1 MMPFNDTVQI
11 RTCESLDAL
20 QKIRH
25 DWERLLA
32 AYPHTTIFS
41 TWDWISPWWHAFAS
55 KDRVLSLAG
64 YNEGSLV
71 GLAPLAISQQRGFG
85 ANLNFIRLMGDGT
98 PDSDNLDIP
107 VVSGYEIAFSHA
119 VLSWLETHAETWDV
133 CQFRTLPSA
142 SPVGHCILKQLTSR
156 GWSPYVSTRPQSVIE
171 LPDTWEKYGKMLSA
185 KERGK
190 IGLRFRKLEKKY
202 KLEIRKCAEESELD
216 GSLDALFE
224 LHGEHWQERGLPG
237 SFDIQ
242 ERRQFYRELSSLLL
256 KKDLLEFWLL
266 KLNDRIVAAQ
276 FGFRYGDTV
285 FSLQEGFDPAFSAD
299 SVGYV
304 LRSQVLKT
312 LIERGIH
319 CYDFLAGTNE
329 SKMRWGATLRNY
341 VDIEFARPNTLGSAY
356 LRLKTTTT
364 ETKEWLRMRLPSP
377 VLRTWKRLSQAAA
390 VD

>member
-1 MMPFNDTVQI
+1 
-11 RTCESLDAL
+11 
-20 QKIRH
+20 
-25 DWERLLA
+25 
-32 AYPHTTIFS
+32 
-41 TWDWISPWWHAFAS
+41 
-55 KDRVLSLAG
+55 
-64 YNEGSLV
+64 
-71 GLAPLAISQQRGFG
+71 
-85 ANLNFIRLMGDGT
+85 MGDGT

-107 VVSGYEIAFSHA
+107 VLPGYEIAFSHA
-119 VLSWLETHAETWDV
+119 LLSWLETHARTWDV

-142 SPVGHCILKQLTSR
+142 SPVGHCIVEHLKSR
-156 GWSPYVSTRPQSVIE
+156 GWFPYISTRPQSVIE
-171 LPDTWEKYGKMLSA
+171 LPGTWEKYGKMLSA

-202 KLEIRKCAEESELD
+202 KLEIRKCTRESELD
-216 GSLDALFE
+216 CSLSALFE
-224 LHGEHWQERGLPG
+224 LHGKHWQERGLAG
-237 SFDIQ
+237 SFDVQ

-256 KKDLLEFWLL
+256 KKDQLEFWLL

-304 LRSQVLKT
+304 LRSQALKN
-312 LIERGIH
+312 LIERGIR

-341 VDIEFARPNTLGSAY
+341 VDIEFARPSTLGSAY
-356 LRLKTTTT
+356 LRLKTTTA
-364 ETKEWLRMRLPSP
+364 ETKEWLRMRVPSP
-377 VLRTWKRLSQAAA
+377 VLRSWKRLSQGAA